1 MHILRPLAA
10 CAAALALVSP
20 LTAMAGGFVD
30 LPSSGADIRVQ
41 GSNNL
46 VTDPLYLATNPF
58 ASGYTLLASLSQPL
72 LFDLDG
78 NGSQDWVGTF
88 SDRVY
93 RNDSTGKLSF
103 ALRLEDTR
111 TVLSPLNGETEINL
125 IWRSGFSGYSTAV
138 AWYAE
143 GLGGTDPDGSFY
155 NGDFRLQ
162 AAARVADGFVFRAGT
177 QPDRLVPAS
186 AYSQTT
192 VGFRTDTS
200 VPEGNPN
207 SGWYLVQ
214 TNASSFTVMTEVN
227 HIRQSAGTG
236 PEARPQRDWLLA
248 GFAPVAAPVPEVH
261 TPALLLAGLGVLALL
276 RHRRNRH

>member
-1 MHILRPLAA
+1 MHIFRPLAA

-41 GSNNL
+41 GTNNIAS
-46 VTDPLYLATNPF
+46 DPLYLDSNPF
-58 ASGYTLLASLSQPL
+58 ATGYSLMASFSQPL

-88 SDRVY
+88 YDRVY
-93 RNDSTGKLSF
+93 RHDSTGKLSF

-111 TVLSPLNGETEINL
+111 RVLSPLNSETEINL
-125 IWRSGFSGYSTAV
+125 IWRNGFSGYTTAV

-143 GLGGTDPDGSFY
+143 GLGGTDPDGSVY

-177 QPDRLVPAS
+177 QADRLVPAS
-186 AYSQTT
+186 AYSLST

-214 TNASSFTVMTEVN
+214 TNASSFTVMTGVN

-236 PEARPQRDWLLA
+236 PEGRPQRDWLMA
-248 GFAPVAAPVPEVH
+248 GFAPVAAPVPEVR
-261 TPALLLAGLGVLALL
+261 TPALLLAGLGVLAVL
-276 RHRRNRH
+276 HRRRTRS